1 MQASFTASESRQ
13 VKEIISVTPRS
24 DGLASAGLD
33 GDETLDRDGPDGA
46 VEIKSLLV
54 ELSQH
59 GERLDKWLTVAVG
72 GFSRAYFQQLLE
84 DGAVRIQGREVRK
97 AATRVRA
104 GERVEVELRPTEQA
118 QAFLPESMP
127 LDVVYEDEHL
137 LVIHKPAGL
146 VVHPAAGHWQG
157 TLLNGLLAHHAGA
170 AALPRA
176 GIVHRLDKDTSGLML
191 VGKSL
196 RAVDA
201 LVRMIAARDVHR
213 LYLALAHGPWRGEA
227 EVWVDRPIGRDPRNR
242 LRMAVH
248 AEGSTAAKPAQTRI
262 RRLDGEGAVVLVA
275 CKLHTGRTHQ
285 IRVHMAWLGCPLLGD
300 GLYGGRP
307 VLGMAR
313 QALHA
318 HRLAL
323 QHPVTGESLSFAS
336 PLPADMAEALENAG
350 LHYNAQQLSGLGP
363 GLPD

>member
-13 VKEIISVTPRS
+13 VKEIISATPPS
-24 DGLASAGLD
+24 DGLALPGLD
-33 GDETLDRDGPDGA
+33 GDEILDRDGPESA
-46 VEIKSLLV
+46 IETKSLQVALA
-54 ELSQH
+54 QH
-59 GERLDKWLTVAVG
+59 GERLDKWLTLAIG

-84 DGAVRIQGREVRK
+84 DGAVRVQDRQVSK

-118 QAFLPESMP
+118 QAFLPEPIP

-157 TLLNGLLAHHAGA
+157 TLLNGLLAYHAGA

-213 LYLALAHGPWRGEA
+213 LYLAVAHGPWRNEA
-227 EVWVDRPIGRDPRNR
+227 DVWVDQPIGRDPRNR

-248 AEGSTAAKPAQTRI
+248 SQGSGASKPAQTRI
-262 RRLDGEGAVVLVA
+262 RLLDENGAVVLVA

-285 IRVHMAWLGCPLLGD
+285 IRVHMAWQGCPLLGD

-307 VLGMAR
+307 ALGMTR

-323 QHPVTGESLSFAS
+323 HHPITNQPLSFTS
-336 PLPADMAEALENAG
+336 PLPADMAEALESAG
-350 LHYNAQQLSGLGP
+350 LHYNDSQLRDLGP
-363 GLPD
+363 GLRD